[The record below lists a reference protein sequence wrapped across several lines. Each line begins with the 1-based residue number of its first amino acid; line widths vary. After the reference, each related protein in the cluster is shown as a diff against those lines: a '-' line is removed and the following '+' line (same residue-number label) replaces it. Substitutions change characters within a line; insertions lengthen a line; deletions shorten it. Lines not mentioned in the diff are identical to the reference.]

1 MPSKAT
7 SEALSREWRK
17 HIEAWSAS
25 GQSQQAFCKQL
36 DLNYHRFT
44 YWRRKFQEQ
53 AHQESPRRSSALVPV
68 TYLRAPEESG
78 LSLHLSNG
86 MRLSGITSGNLCVVQ
101 QLLSR
106 LS

>member
-7 SEALSREWRK
+7 SEALNKEWRQ
-17 HIEAWSAS
+17 HIDTWRAS
-25 GQSQQAFCKQL
+25 QESQQAFCKQH

-44 YWRRKFQEQ
+44 YWRRKFQDQ
-53 AHQESPRRSSALVPV
+53 AHRENPRRSSALVPV
-68 TYLRAPEESG
+68 TYLPAPEESG

-86 MRLSGITSGNLCVVQ
+86 MRLSGITSDNLLVVQ

>member
-1 MPSKAT
+1 MASKAT
-7 SEALSREWRK
+7 SEVLSKEWRQ
-17 HIEAWSAS
+17 HIDAWRAS
-25 GQSQQAFCKQL
+25 RQSQQAFCKQH

-44 YWRRKFQEQ
+44 YWRRKFQDQ
-53 AHQESPRRSSALVPV
+53 AHQENPRRSSSLVPV
-68 TYLRAPEESG
+68 TYLQEPEASG

-86 MRLSGITSGNLCVVQ
+86 MRLSGITSGNLHVVQ